1 MNGNEKELYLEVGE
15 SPIARI
21 LHYLAITAT
30 SDELLEALILDMETL
45 GIAIHPQ
52 LLSDARNTFNTLPQR
67 GTNNNANN
75 NVNSS
80 PPADTTPAKQRL
92 AANPYKLYDMLR
104 RKPRTMH
111 DKITA
116 KRKKKATNN
125 NMIAMAST
133 CGSVGEVR
141 GLRTFIRR

>member
-52 LLSDARNTFNTLPQR
+52 LLSDT
-67 GTNNNANN
+67 
-75 NVNSS
+75 
-80 PPADTTPAKQRL
+80 
-92 AANPYKLYDMLR
+92 
-104 RKPRTMH
+104 
-111 DKITA
+111 I
-116 KRKKKATNN
+116 
-125 NMIAMAST
+125 I
-133 CGSVGEVR
+133 
-141 GLRTFIRR
+141 